1 MAKNSLTQSAGVG
14 KSAAKPKRQAA
25 TKSKGRP
32 TSSGAT
38 KSASAAATAATSN
51 LNASASTASAKPR
64 GRPPGKAATAE
75 VPAAKAASSTTK
87 SANSTAAISAKV
99 PAKRGRKRKDG
110 NDDVDDGK
118 TKTDQAPQ
126 AKRAR
131 VVQTKAVKPKVIINQ
146 VPVERLD
153 VYVFGEG
160 SNSELGL
167 GTSKKAIDVKR
178 PRLNNLLR
186 ANEAGIVSLAAGGMH
201 VVALGHDGEVIS
213 WGVNDSGALGRNT
226 AWEGGL
232 KDIDDNQ
239 SDDSDDSDSG
249 LNPYESTP
257 TAIPINTFA
266 ERTRIVKL
274 AAGDSVSL
282 ALTDDG
288 LVYGWGTFRVYLQS
302 LRYLYQL
309 HIG

>member
-1 MAKNSLTQSAGVG
+1 MAKNPLTQSAGVG
-14 KSAAKPKRQAA
+14 KAAGKPKKSV
-25 TKSKGRP
+25 TKPKGRP
-32 TSSGAT
+32 
-38 KSASAAATAATSN
+38 KSNGVAKPATAVAP
-51 LNASASTASAKPR
+51 ASTTIPDQVNPTVTAKLR
-64 GRPPGKAATAE
+64 GRPPGKAATPKA
-75 VPAAKAASSTTK
+75 PATKASSRTAK
-87 SANSTAAISAKV
+87 DADSAAAIPAKI
-99 PAKRGRKRKDG
+99 PAKRGRKRKNQSDDA
-110 NDDVDDGK
+110 NDAEPK
-118 TKTDQAPQ
+118 TQQAPQ
-126 AKRAR
+126 AKKAR
-131 VVQTKAVKPKVIINQ
+131 VIPTKAVKPKVVINK

-178 PRLNNLLR
+178 PRLNPFLS
-186 ANEAGIVSLAAGGMH
+186 ANEAGIVLLAAGGMH
-201 VVALGHDGEVIS
+201 AVALGHDGKVIT

-249 LNPYESTP
+249 LNPHESTP
-257 TAIPINTFA
+257 TAIPANSFVEGTV
-266 ERTRIVKL
+266 IVKV

-288 LVYGWGTFRVYLQS
+288 LVYGWGTFRVCQVFPTI
-302 LRYLYQL
+302 
-309 HIG
+309 HDNIPC